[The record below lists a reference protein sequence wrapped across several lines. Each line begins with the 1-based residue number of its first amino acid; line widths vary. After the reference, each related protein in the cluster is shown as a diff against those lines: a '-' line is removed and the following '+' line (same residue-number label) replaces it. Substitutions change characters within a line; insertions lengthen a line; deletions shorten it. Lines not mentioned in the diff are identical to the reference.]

1 MISGAGSPAGQERIE
16 ARQTALRS
24 ALSPV
29 TEGPLTK
36 DGRRRRVL
44 VAMSGGVDSS
54 VAAALLVEAGY
65 EVVGVTMQVWDYSSC
80 DITEGMG
87 TCCSSIDVD
96 DARGVADRMGFPFY
110 VMNCEAKFQSYVID
124 PFIGAYLEGQTPLP
138 CVNCNTY
145 LKFDHLVLKM
155 RELDCDY
162 IATGHYARIA
172 RDTAGRAFIET
183 ATDDLK
189 DQTYFL
195 FTLAPELLGQILFPI
210 GHLNKTE
217 VRSIATELGLLN
229 ARKKDSTGI
238 CFVGS
243 QGYSKFIEGQVAP
256 DLLPPG
262 QIRLYPSG
270 DVLAE
275 HSGIHSFTYGQRKGL
290 GVATGQPLFVLRTD
304 PKTQTVWVGPEGYL
318 FTDRAFAERSHFQGP
333 WQDGERVTVKIR
345 FQHRGASARLFQEP
359 ESGLVRIEF
368 DDFVRAVTPGQ
379 AAVFY
384 RGSELLGGGWL
395 RAGELGADAEVPIR
409 QAPQALPD
417 AGEVQL

>member
-1 MISGAGSPAGQERIE
+1 
-16 ARQTALRS
+16 
-24 ALSPV
+24 
-29 TEGPLTK
+29 
-36 DGRRRRVL
+36 
-44 VAMSGGVDSS
+44 
-54 VAAALLVEAGY
+54 
-65 EVVGVTMQVWDYSSC
+65 
-80 DITEGMG
+80 
-87 TCCSSIDVD
+87 
-96 DARGVADRMGFPFY
+96 
-110 VMNCEAKFQSYVID
+110 
-124 PFIGAYLEGQTPLP
+124 
-138 CVNCNTY
+138 
-145 LKFDHLVLKM
+145 
-155 RELDCDY
+155 
-162 IATGHYARIA
+162 
-172 RDTAGRAFIET
+172 
-183 ATDDLK
+183 
-189 DQTYFL
+189 
-195 FTLAPELLGQILFPI
+195 
-210 GHLNKTE
+210 
-217 VRSIATELGLLN
+217 
-229 ARKKDSTGI
+229 
-238 CFVGS
+238 
-243 QGYSKFIEGQVAP
+243 
-256 DLLPPG
+256 
-262 QIRLYPSG
+262 
-270 DVLAE
+270 LAE